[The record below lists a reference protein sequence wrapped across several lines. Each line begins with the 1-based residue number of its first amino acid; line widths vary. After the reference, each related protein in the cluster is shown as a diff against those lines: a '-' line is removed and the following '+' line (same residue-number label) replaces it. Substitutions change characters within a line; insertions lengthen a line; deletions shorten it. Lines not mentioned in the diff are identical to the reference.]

1 MPIWWEEPFGNS
13 KGFRENG
20 KENALIAAQDR
31 QAGEQKRMSVKATA
45 PDAQAGHRY
54 QITKQT
60 ERYENSRLWSSRPF
74 SGIREGLDLQPSL

>member
-1 MPIWWEEPFGNS
+1 MPVWREEPFGNS

-45 PDAQAGHRY
+45 PDAQAGYCY

-60 ERYENSRLWSSRPF
+60 ECYENRTWNH
-74 SGIREGLDLQPSL
+74 EQPTRAAH